1 MKRIRILP
9 LLLALILCLSGC
21 SELLVALSQLDTTD
35 CYDSQLYLS
44 EYESNW
50 QYSLLSD
57 SFKSYYGSLYTAV
70 TDTYTSDTTF
80 EFSDE
85 QDNKQTASGV
95 RVRFPG
101 AQLSEADITLL
112 YEAFSR
118 DNPHMFYLDRIYRM
132 EGHKDKDGNPFYDT
146 MMLHFRFTA
155 EERIR
160 YAAEL
165 EEAADRLLKNL
176 PTEKDPYFTE
186 LYLHDRLNED
196 CTYDV
201 EAAADKQGSD
211 VMAYTVYGAL
221 VDGSAVCEGYARAM
235 QLLLNRVGIAATVIN
250 GTAVETEEAHMWN
263 LIRLND
269 THYYLDPTWND
280 NQDKGYHTYFNITS
294 EELDKTHRIAPNQAA
309 AVTCTATKDNY
320 FVRNNTYVDTYHRQ
334 SIAEIIAARVRQG
347 DTNVQLKFAPDKFN
361 NGLLFLKNGPLTFEL
376 VNEQLSKDDLTLWDY
391 ALWVDKETNT
401 LTLSKAK

>member
-9 LLLALILCLSGC
+9 LLLTLILCLSGC
-21 SELLVALSQLDTTD
+21 NELLVALSQLDTTD
-35 CYDSQLYLS
+35 RYDSQRYLS

-70 TDTYTSDTTF
+70 TDTYATDTTF
-80 EFSDE
+80 QFTDE
-85 QDNKQTASGV
+85 QDDKQTSSGV

-101 AQLSEADITLL
+101 AQLTEADITLL

-118 DNPHMFYLDRIYRM
+118 DNPHMFYLDRVYRM
-132 EGHKDKDGNPFYDT
+132 EGRKDKEGNPYYDT

-165 EEAADRLLKNL
+165 EAAADQLLNHL
-176 PTEKDPYFTE
+176 PSEKDPYFTE
-186 LYLHDRLNED
+186 LHLHDQLNRD
-196 CTYDV
+196 CTYDT

-211 VMAYTVYGAL
+211 VIAYTAYGAL

-250 GTAVETEEAHMWN
+250 GTAVETEESHMWN
-263 LIRLND
+263 LIKLND
-269 THYYLDPTWND
+269 NYYYLDPTWND

-294 EELDKTHRIAPNQAA
+294 EELAKTHRIAPNQAA

-334 SIAEIIAARVRQG
+334 TIAELIAARVQQG
-347 DTNVQLKFAPDKFN
+347 DTHIQLKFAPDKFN
-361 NGLLFLKNGPLTFEL
+361 NGLLFLKNGTLTFEL

-391 ALWVDKETNT
+391 VLWVDKETNT